1 MEFKNRDLQSSKAP
15 AVPLHLCWECAM
27 VPAGAGALSQP
38 PGIPWAASQEKG
50 TPKAWNLWGE
60 VLRPLC
66 ARTGWKRGTGWA
78 PAPLRVSWA
87 VRLAG
92 GMERLRIPDVKC
104 RIGASRPHCSS
115 LHELLQ
121 LLKSFKWVTPLTDQG
136 PDLKFPFLLSQTA
149 LACTDST
156 VTLTFRCNCCQKDAC
171 WSHLFPRLKLGLNWW
186 NKEKMGNSSEEVQGR
201 ENLSERARCYT
212 ENFEG
217 K

>member
-1 MEFKNRDLQSSKAP
+1 MCHGPSRGWSP
-15 AVPLHLCWECAM
+15 
-27 VPAGAGALSQP
+27 VPAPWDSMSCLPGERDTQGMKPLSRGAQTPLCQNRL
-38 PGIPWAASQEKG
+38 EKG
-50 TPKAWNLWGE
+50 HRMSSCSPEGFLS
-60 VLRPLC
+60 C
-66 ARTGWKRGTGWA
+66 QTGR
-78 PAPLRVSWA
+78 
-87 VRLAG
+87 

-156 VTLTFRCNCCQKDAC
+156 VTLTFRCNCCQRDAC